1 MEFNFKLSREER
13 RFLIKGLYDQQ
24 DYALRDIQE
33 LKSMDITQQWVKEEL
48 IKAEHKYNELYAL
61 QIKLEG

>member
-1 MEFNFKLSREER
+1 MDFKLSREER
-13 RFLIKGLYDQQ
+13 RFLIKGLHDQQ
-24 DYALRDIQE
+24 DYALRDIAE
-33 LKSMDITQQWVKEEL
+33 LKAMDTTQQWVQIEL